1 MMQNLPLG
9 ALALAA
15 LFLVSPAS
23 ADAIDGHWC
32 HAASGKRLSIDG
44 PAITTPGGNHIS
56 GDYDRHGF
64 RYIIPAPEQPAGK
77 AVTMN
82 VLDDENMQLT
92 GGFAGASVQDW
103 RRCPPATS

>member
-32 HAASGKRLSIDG
+32 HAASGKHLIIDG
-44 PAITTPGGNHIS
+44 PVITTPGGNQIT
-56 GDYDRHGF
+56 GDY
-64 RYIIPAPEQPAGK
+64 EQPTGK